1 MPSVA
6 AEFDCSVVIPAFNA
20 AHTITDS
27 VRSALE
33 QETSCREVIVV
44 DDGSSDG
51 TGEVLRRFANDR
63 VRVIV
68 QANGGPSAARNA
80 GIRAASS
87 RYIAFLDSD
96 DLWLPTYLTAVSTA
110 LQRAPDSGLVYTDAY
125 VFDGATMRVRRRTAM
140 DAPDPP
146 PADRL
151 AFLAELL
158 KRNFIF
164 NSATVPASVL
174 SEIGGYTDAR
184 TWAEEYELWLR
195 IVLAGY
201 TPAYAP
207 GPHALYRL
215 HAGQLSSQAESMAR
229 GNADVFRELSLD
241 AMPTAELRERLLER
255 RARSERGVRILAGQ
269 AGFASRAWRVRSRL
283 DRIRKRLARAHS
295 WYREPPAPVAAALSR
310 LEPAAYGRVEKDRAR
325 HLAPSGDGRH

>member
-1 MPSVA
+1 M
-6 AEFDCSVVIPAFNA
+6 EFDCSVVIPAFNA

-27 VRSALE
+27 VRSALD
-33 QETSCREVIVV
+33 QQISCREVIVV
-44 DDGSSDG
+44 DDGSSDS
-51 TGEVLRRFANDR
+51 THEVVRTIADDR
-63 VRVIV
+63 VRVIA
-68 QANGGPSAARNA
+68 QANGGPSGARNA
-80 GIRAASS
+80 GIRAARG

-96 DLWLPTYLTAVSTA
+96 DVWLPTYLTAVSTA

-125 VFDGATMRVRRRTAM
+125 VFDAATMRVRRETAM

-151 AFLAELL
+151 AFLAALL
-158 KRNFIF
+158 ERNFIF

-174 SEIGGYTDAR
+174 SEIGGYKDGR

-201 TPAYAP
+201 TPTYAP

-215 HAGQLSSQAESMAR
+215 HPGQLSSQTEGMAR

-241 AMPTAELRERLLER
+241 AMPTAELRERLLQR

-269 AGFASRAWRVRSRL
+269 AGLASWAWRMRSRL
-283 DRIRKRLARAHS
+283 RIRERLGRGHS
-295 WYREPPAPVAAALSR
+295 WYREPPPPVAAALSR
-310 LEPAAYGRVEKDRAR
+310 LEPAAFGRVDEERAR
-325 HLAPSGDGRH
+325 RLAPSGAQRH